1 MSATHLALAGCLLLA
16 PAPEPK
22 SNNEGKIVG
31 KWESDGG
38 GSVPLPPGAKMVLE
52 FAKDGKMAMHISA
65 GAVNKT
71 ITGKYKLKKDDGVE
85 LYDLS
90 EAVSGREQHQETVTI
105 VKDRL
110 TMKDSDGKSLTFRRV
125 KEKAK

>member
-16 PAPEPK
+16 AADGPK
-22 SNNEGKIVG
+22 PNNEGKIVG
-31 KWESDGG
+31 KWEATG
-38 GSVPLPPGAKMVLE
+38 GSVALPAGIKMVVE
-52 FAKDGKMAMHISA
+52 FNANSQMKMIIST
-65 GAVNKT
+65 GIVNQT
-71 ITGKYKLKKDDGVE
+71 ITGKYKLHKGDKLE

-90 EAVSGREQHQETVTI
+90 EPISGKRQHTETVTI